1 MERKKQAA
9 AAAAVGMSVR
19 TARSWQ
25 RGPLPSEKG
34 RDRYWRTRPD
44 PFAEV
49 WAEEIEPL
57 LQRDLDGVMRATTI
71 LEWLEERYPGRFN
84 QGQIRSLQR
93 RLRDWR
99 AIHGLDREVFF
110 PQEHPPGRE
119 AQFDFTHGQELRVTI
134 AGESFPHLFF
144 EFVLSYSGWRFVD
157 LAMGETLESLVKG
170 LQGSLW
176 ELGGV
181 PEVVRSDNLSA
192 ATQNLH

>member
-1 MERKKQAA
+1 MVTDQQVRRLRQKIMERKKQAA
-9 AAAAVGMSVR
+9 AAAAAGMSVR

-99 AIHGLDREVFF
+99 AIHGPDREVFF
-110 PQEHPPGRE
+110 PQEHP
-119 AQFDFTHGQELRVTI
+119 TGQQSCIR
-134 AGESFPHLFF
+134 GNPDPWNSS
-144 EFVLSYSGWRFVD
+144 LSR
-157 LAMGETLESLVKG
+157 
-170 LQGSLW
+170 
-176 ELGGV
+176 
-181 PEVVRSDNLSA
+181 LS
-192 ATQNLH
+192 N